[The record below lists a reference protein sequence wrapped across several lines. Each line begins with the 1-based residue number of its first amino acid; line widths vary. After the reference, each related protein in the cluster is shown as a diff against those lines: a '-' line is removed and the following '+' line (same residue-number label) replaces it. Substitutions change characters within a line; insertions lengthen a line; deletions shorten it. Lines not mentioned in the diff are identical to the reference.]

1 MKVELREAAAA
12 ALLPP
17 ALGKA
22 LPRASCAYGA
32 EKFPRGTTLGVV
44 MAPPALALLLL
55 LLLLLQA
62 ISTGNVPTTGAKAVR
77 ERVKFKALGVAE
89 VGCRAVK
96 RPQGSPV
103 RACSVR

>member
-1 MKVELREAAAA
+1 MKVELRGAAAA
-12 ALLPP
+12 ALLPA

-32 EKFPRGTTLGVV
+32 EKFPRGTLGVV

-55 LLLLLQA
+55 LLLQA
-62 ISTGNVPTTGAKAVR
+62 ISTGSVPTTGAKAVR